1 MTDQTEIE
9 NKIDIDDA
17 VGRLPD
23 RLRCVVLLY
32 SYGYSQQ
39 EIADGLGVNQVT
51 VSKRIKKGFECLRQS
66 ISTL

>member
-1 MTDQTEIE
+1 MTDQQQHE
-9 NKIDIDDA
+9 NDIDLCEA

-39 EIADGLGVNQVT
+39 EIGDMIGLTQRGIG
-51 VSKRIKKGFECLRQS
+51 KRLERAFEL
-66 ISTL
+66 LKEF

>member
-1 MTDQTEIE
+1 MTDQQQRE
-9 NKIDIDDA
+9 NDIDLCEA

-39 EIADGLGVNQVT
+39 EIGDMMGISQRGIG
-51 VSKRIKKGFECLRQS
+51 KRLEKAFNLLKLV
-66 ISTL
+66 L

>member
-1 MTDQTEIE
+1 MTDQQQRE
-9 NKIDIDDA
+9 NDIDLCEA

-39 EIADGLGVNQVT
+39 EIGDMIGLTQRGIG
-51 VSKRIKKGFECLRQS
+51 KRLERAFEL
-66 ISTL
+66 LKEF

>member
-1 MTDQTEIE
+1 MTDQQQRE
-9 NKIDIDDA
+9 NDIDLCEA

-23 RLRCVVLLY
+23 RLRCVVLLH

>member
-1 MTDQTEIE
+1 MTDQQQRE
-9 NKIDIDDA
+9 NDIDLCEA

-39 EIADGLGVNQVT
+39 EIGDMMGISQRGIGKRLEKAFNLLGLV
-51 VSKRIKKGFECLRQS
+51 L
-66 ISTL
+66 